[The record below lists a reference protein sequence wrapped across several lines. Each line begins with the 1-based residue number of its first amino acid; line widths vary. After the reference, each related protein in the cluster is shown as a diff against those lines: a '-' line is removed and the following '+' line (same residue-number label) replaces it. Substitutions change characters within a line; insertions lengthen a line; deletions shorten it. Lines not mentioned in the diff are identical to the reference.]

1 MFNVPQAAQLKWQF
15 PDDLLFVMK
24 MHLGWCIS
32 NLTGFCGCRSSTK
45 IFIGNIKVGTSSDQ
59 LRTTFEEYGKVTEA
73 DVIGGYGFVVSIYV
87 CHCGKLY
94 CFFCF
99 TIYWSTFCSKTR
111 KFITLWTYIC
121 HTLFIYLL
129 WSIASGCGGFS
140 VIFTTDDCGW

>member
-1 MFNVPQAAQLKWQF
+1 MTCYLSWKCIWADVF
-15 PDDLLFVMK
+15 PTWLDSVA
-24 MHLGWCIS
+24 GWCIS